1 MRRVVIAAVLLLWLP
16 WAGGCLFDGSAE
28 PGGPADLAIDHH
40 ALDHRPS
47 DAPSPPPD
55 LVLHDVAVV
64 CDPSACPLGCHATE
78 PRCNRL
84 HPANFDLSEQELQ
97 QATAQVSLVGASEIT
112 WNTDTGAIM
121 QGGSEL
127 RPEGVGA
134 HKAIVYQRLAG
145 IGVFVLRKLGIAPD
159 VTVRVQGVRALA
171 LYALDDVTI
180 SGKLLAVANKAVP
193 GPGGRGGGAKDG
205 QPGVACGGGEGQGGL
220 VGTSSVES
228 GGGGGGHGAAGGS
241 GGTLNTFAASPGLGG
256 QPVGSAELVP
266 LQGGCGGGAGG
277 GPQAGVGGYGG
288 GGGGAIQISA
298 GRRIVVTGT
307 ILVSGAGGGGG
318 THTGTLDPPQYG
330 AAGGGGGAGGAI
342 LLQAAE
348 IEVGVGGMLAANG
361 GGGGGGACGGGAC
374 SAPGDGQPGE
384 DGRPDLARAAGGT
397 ADKYGIGSAGGAGG
411 AGITPAGLTAASN
424 VYNGGG
430 GGGAAGRVHLD
441 TPKLTAQSGSSS
453 PEASHNGT
461 ALATQ

>member
-1 MRRVVIAAVLLLWLP
+1 MHRAAIATVLLLGLP
-16 WAGGCLFDGSAE
+16 WGGACHFDGSAE
-28 PGGPADLAIDHH
+28 PAGPLDLAVDHH
-40 ALDHRPS
+40 ALDQRPS
-47 DAPSPPPD
+47 DSPPGAD
-55 LVLHDVAVV
+55 LVLHDVALV

-84 HPANFDLSEQELQ
+84 RPANFDVSEQELQ
-97 QATAQVSLVGASEIT
+97 QATAKVSLVGASEIT
-112 WNTDTGAIM
+112 LNTDTGAIM
-121 QGGSEL
+121 QDGSEL

-134 HKAIVYQRLAG
+134 HKDIVYQRLAG
-145 IGVFVLRKLGIAPD
+145 IGVFVLRGLGLAPD
-159 VTVRVQGVRALA
+159 ATVRVQGVRALA

-180 SGKLLAVANKAVP
+180 AGKLLAVANQAAP

-220 VGTSSVES
+220 VGTSWVES

-241 GGTLNTFAASPGLGG
+241 GGTLNTFAALPGPGG

-277 GPQAGVGGYGG
+277 GPQVGVGGYGG

-318 THTGTLDPPQYG
+318 THTGTSDPPQYG

-342 LLQAAE
+342 LLQATE
-348 IEVGVGGMLAANG
+348 IELGGMLAANG

-374 SAPGDGQPGE
+374 ASPGNGQPGE
-384 DGRPDLARAAGGT
+384 DGRPDLARAVGGA

-411 AGITPAGLTAASN
+411 AGSTPAGLTAASN

-430 GGGAAGRVHLD
+430 GGGAAGRVHFD
-441 TPKLTAQSGSSS
+441 TPKLKAQPDSSS
-453 PEASHNGT
+453 PGATHGT
-461 ALATQ
+461 ALTTQ